1 MLSKTKFL
9 LPVLAGAL
17 VLQGCN
23 KNNDEFYTTA
33 DGLTYKIFENNG
45 KGEYENKG
53 KVAPEDST
61 GAKIGEFVA
70 FHWQMVNSEDSVF
83 VDTREQVPGLPRIIP
98 VMEPT
103 MKGGLE
109 NAFMMLSA
117 GDSGVF
123 KVNADTLFAKTF
135 GQPLPP
141 FVKPGSEITFRIK
154 AERVMNQAEAETYQ
168 QELMQR
174 YMEESKVR
182 AEKQIKID
190 DEAIQKYVKEQNLE
204 NVQKTESGVYYV
216 VTEQGNGEKP
226 TAGDVVAVHY
236 KGTRLDGKE
245 FDSSYNNPMSGGE
258 PIRFPLGQGRVIQG
272 WDDAIAQLNEGSK
285 AILLIPSPLAYGEQA
300 PSPDIPANSIL
311 RFDVE
316 LVDVEKQAKQ

>member
-1 MLSKTKFL
+1 M
-9 LPVLAGAL
+9 A
-17 VLQGCN
+17 
-23 KNNDEFYTTA
+23 
-33 DGLTYKIFENNG
+33 
-45 KGEYENKG
+45 
-53 KVAPEDST
+53 
-61 GAKIGEFVA
+61 
-70 FHWQMVNSEDSVF
+70 
-83 VDTREQVPGLPRIIP
+83 
-98 VMEPT
+98 PT

-123 KVNADTLFAKTF
+123 KLNADTLFNKTF

-141 FVKPGSEITFRIK
+141 FVKPGSELTFRIK

-168 QELMQR
+168 QELMQK

-182 AEKQIKID
+182 AKKQTKVD
-190 DEAIQKYVKEQNLE
+190 DEKIQEYIKEQNLE

-216 VTEQGNGEKP
+216 VTEQGKGQKP
-226 TAGDVVAVHY
+226 APGDEVAVHY
-236 KGTRLDGKE
+236 KGTHLNGKE

-272 WDDAIAQLNEGSK
+272 WDDAIAELNEGSK
-285 AILLIPSPLAYGEQA
+285 AILLIPSPLAYGEQERG
-300 PSPDIPANSIL
+300 PEMPANSIL

-316 LVDVEKQAKQ
+316 LVDVKKAEK

>member
-1 MLSKTKFL
+1 MLFKTKFL

-23 KNNDEFYTTA
+23 KNNDEFYKTA
-33 DGLTYKIFENNG
+33 DGLTYKIFENND

-70 FHWQMVNSEDSVF
+70 FHWQMVNSEDSIF

-123 KVNADTLFAKTF
+123 KLNADTLFAKTF
-135 GQPLPP
+135 GQPLPA

-182 AEKQIKID
+182 AEKQIKVD
-190 DEAIQKYVKEQNLE
+190 DEAIQKYLKEQNLE
-204 NVQKTESGVYYV
+204 NAQKTESGVYYV
-216 VTEQGNGEKP
+216 VTEQGKGEKP
-226 TAGDVVAVHY
+226 VAGDVVAVHY

-272 WDDAIAQLNEGSK
+272 WDDAIAELNKGSK

-300 PSPDIPANSIL
+300 PSADIPANSIL

-316 LVDVEKQAKQ
+316 LVDVEKQPQQ

>member
-1 MLSKTKFL
+1 M

-17 VLQGCN
+17 VLQACD
-23 KNNDEFYTTA
+23 KNNDQFYTTA
-33 DGLTYKIFENNG
+33 DGLEYKIFGQNE

-53 KVAPEDST
+53 ELAPEDSS

-70 FHWQMVNSEDSVF
+70 FHWQIINSEDSVF
-83 VDTREQVPGLPRIIP
+83 VDTRNNPPNLPMVIP
-98 VMEPT
+98 IMEPT

-109 NAFMMLSA
+109 SAVMMLSA

-123 KVNADTLFAKTF
+123 KMNADTVFANIF
-135 GQPLPP
+135 RRPLPP
-141 FVKPGSEITFRIK
+141 HIKAGTDLTFRIK
-154 AERVMNQAEAETYQ
+154 NERVMNQAEAQTYQ

-182 AEKQIKID
+182 AEKQIKVD
-190 DEAIQKYVKEQNLE
+190 DEKIQEYVKEQNLE

-216 VTEQGNGEKP
+216 VTEKGKGEKP
-226 TAGDVVAVHY
+226 SPGDEVAVHY

-258 PIRFPLGQGRVIQG
+258 PIRFPIGQQRVIQG
-272 WDDAIAQLNEGSK
+272 WDDAITQLNEGSK

-300 PSPDIPANSIL
+300 PSPEIPANSIL

-316 LVDVEKQAKQ
+316 LVDVQKQANQ